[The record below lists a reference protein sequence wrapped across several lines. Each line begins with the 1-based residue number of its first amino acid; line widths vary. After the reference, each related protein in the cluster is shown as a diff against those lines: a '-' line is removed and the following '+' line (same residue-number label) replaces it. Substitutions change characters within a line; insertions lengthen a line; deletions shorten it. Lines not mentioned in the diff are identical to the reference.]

1 MDISKVREVQGRA
14 ISFRSLRGKSGFRVA
29 GAACPAGAEVS
40 ATLTGT
46 NLRGHSGMKTIL
58 GSTLAVV
65 TAFHARA
72 AVIPAQP
79 TVFLRTNTASGDS
92 TEFVRYASLVNLAAG
107 IASGQPNIDF
117 IDHGVNDIFWDG
129 ERFYRTYTSFGKKTK
144 IYSWDSLD
152 AYGDNTKATIHNLSY
167 HWSSQADIWS
177 DQAGN
182 FYRTS
187 VPVSGLSWSIT
198 KYTSFTKLINGFAGA
213 EIGLTTAAAVGDR
226 FWVYDG
232 TFYRTTTGGGHTL
245 SIVSYASLEAL
256 AANSPIASVSTVAYG
271 VGDTFMFIPAPGA
284 VTLLGMAGLACARRR
299 R

>member
-1 MDISKVREVQGRA
+1 
-14 ISFRSLRGKSGFRVA
+14 
-29 GAACPAGAEVS
+29 
-40 ATLTGT
+40 
-46 NLRGHSGMKTIL
+46 MKTIL
-58 GSTLAVV
+58 GSMLAAAVAAHV
-65 TAFHARA
+65 SA

-79 TVFLRTNTASGDS
+79 TMFLRTNTVSGDS
-92 TEFVRYASLVNLAAG
+92 TEFVRYASLANLAAG

-152 AYGDNTKATIHNLSY
+152 AYGDNTKATIHNLRY

-198 KYTSFTKLINGFAGA
+198 KYTSFTNLLNDFAGA
-213 EIGLTTAAAVGDR
+213 ETLLTSAAAVGDR

-245 SIVSYASLEAL
+245 SILSYASLEAL

-271 VGDTFMFIPAPGA
+271 VGDTFMFVPAPGA

>member
-1 MDISKVREVQGRA
+1 
-14 ISFRSLRGKSGFRVA
+14 
-29 GAACPAGAEVS
+29 
-40 ATLTGT
+40 
-46 NLRGHSGMKTIL
+46 MKTVL
-58 GSTLAVV
+58 GSILVAL
-65 TAFHARA
+65 TAAHAGA

-79 TVFLRTNTASGDS
+79 TMFLRTNTVSDDS
-92 TEFVRYASLVNLAAG
+92 TEFVRYASLANLAAG

-117 IDHGVNDIFWDG
+117 VDHGVNDIFWDG
-129 ERFYRTYTSFGKKTK
+129 ETFCRTYTRFEKKTK

-152 AYGDNTKATIHNLSY
+152 AYGDNTKATIHNLSN
-167 HWSSQADIWS
+167 HWSSQVDIWS

-198 KYTSFTKLINGFAGA
+198 KYTSFTNLINDFAGA
-213 EIGLTTAAAVGDR
+213 ETLLTTAAAVSDR

-232 TFYRTTTGGGHTL
+232 VFYRTTTGSGHTL
-245 SIVSYASLEAL
+245 TIASYANLEAL
-256 AANSPIASVSTVAYG
+256 AANAPMASFNTIAYG

-284 VTLLGMAGLACARRR
+284 VVLVGVAGLMSARRR